1 MRPLLLL
8 LATLLATLTAS
19 AQLPSY
25 VPTDGLIAFYP
36 FNGNAN
42 DASVNGQ
49 NGSMSNVTFTTG
61 ASGEANE
68 AAHFNGDA
76 QVLIPHNSLWNA
88 SSYTLTA
95 LYRWQNNPSAT
106 PNGNSLLMSKREPS
120 GWGSSFEHSPGGGLS
135 WTIGSN
141 GGAGISTA
149 IPQNTWVHIT
159 WVFTPSTIQF
169 YLDGQLANTASSPG
183 AMNSNSLPVSIGMR
197 GNGWHEL
204 IGDIDHIGYWS
215 RALSESEVLDLHAME
230 VTPTEGCTD
239 PTACNYDSAAE
250 VDDGSC
256 IAPCIQGCTDSGA
269 CNYNAEA
276 NSDDGSC
283 LFVDLT
289 TSYEDNLCAGE
300 EFEVSAQFSISPGST
315 EWTVIGNQT
324 KSFGSAWSINW
335 NLTEG
340 HTYRLQ
346 VSGTYR
352 IWNQGCVD
360 FEYWCDHNHG
370 GYPGLPHSGCPPN
383 ITHSLGC
390 SIEPDSDVFN
400 STDHTYEY
408 TFVASSS
415 SLTIEF
421 TDCCYGD
428 NAGALSFQLLE
439 PDFNPNA
446 SNVIWSNGNTG
457 LSASYA
463 LMQQGW
469 ASVTYSSDLGICA
482 DSVLV
487 DVLTVG
493 CLDASACNFDSN
505 AGCDSGLCTY
515 PGCTDSEA
523 CNFNAEAGCDDGS
536 CVYPPLVELGTNT
549 TLCDG
554 QTLDLSVDAPGLTT
568 TWSTGATGP
577 AISVTE
583 TGTYSVQ
590 SGGEFGAD
598 YRLEF
603 DGVDDYVSFGSSLD
617 ITTFPF
623 SIQAD
628 VTVPSDYWPIL
639 DTDDGTDGY
648 SGIWYAIGPDLVEIS
663 VGEGSGGGPNNRRS
677 KIGSHGL
684 QAGTVATVSAVVR
697 GATDMS
703 LYVNGVDIGG
713 NHSGSGNTTFID
725 NGLDAVTARYTPS
738 SGSGLNILH
747 YYDGTLDNLHVW
759 AKALTATEV
768 AQFLDT
774 PAEGSEDGLL
784 AVYTFDEGA
793 GTTSTDGANGV
804 EAQLFGN
811 PTWVLEEAG
820 CSASDTITVH
830 VIDCETLCGPGT
842 TWDPILQSCIAEVPE
857 ANAAEDCS
865 LFTLQEL
872 STGYLNQQQQMDALD
887 TLVVTQQAAIDSL
900 NALLNNCT
908 GND

>member
-1 MRPLLLL
+1 MKRALL
-8 LATLLATLTAS
+8 LACLAWAVTAS
-19 AQLPSY
+19 AQVPTY
-25 VPTDGLIAFYP
+25 VPTDNLRGWWD
-36 FNGNAN
+36 FNGQMN
-42 DASVNGQ
+42 DQSGSSMTFSPYGGTFLGTDRFGVSGSAVQLTG
-49 NGSMSNVTFTTG
+49 NGSASAPNDGTIPQYAAMTISYWVHYQGGETSAIVALG
-61 ASGEANE
+61 ASSGQSWSSYLGSTGGINYADGCGDNGGSGGVGGTGTYHNAWHHVVMTTAGVGQAFSVYVDGNLHGSSQGETGGGCNSSSLHLGVDIWSAPEYMIGSIDDLGIWGRILSPIEIQALYAGEAD
-68 AAHFNGDA
+68 GCTD
-76 QVLIPHNSLWNA
+76 PNA
-88 SSYTLTA
+88 CNY
-95 LYRWQNNPSAT
+95 N
-106 PNGNSLLMSKREPS
+106 
-120 GWGSSFEHSPGGGLS
+120 
-135 WTIGSN
+135 
-141 GGAGISTA
+141 
-149 IPQNTWVHIT
+149 
-159 WVFTPSTIQF
+159 
-169 YLDGQLANTASSPG
+169 PG
-183 AMNSNSLPVSIGMR
+183 ATEDDGTCISPCI
-197 GNGWHEL
+197 
-204 IGDIDHIGYWS
+204 
-215 RALSESEVLDLHAME
+215 
-230 VTPTEGCTD
+230 EGCTD
-239 PTACNYDSAAE
+239 SEACNYS
-250 VDDGSC
+250 
-256 IAPCIQGCTDSGA
+256 
-269 CNYNAEA
+269 AEA

-283 LFVDLT
+283 LFLDLT
-289 TSYEDNLCAGE
+289 TSFQDDLCAGD

-324 KSFGSAWSINW
+324 QSFGSAWSINW

-390 SIEPDSDVFN
+390 SVEPDSDVFN
-400 STDHTYEY
+400 STDHSYEY

-428 NAGALSFQLLE
+428 NAGALNFQLLE
-439 PDFNPNA
+439 PDFNPDA
-446 SNVIWSNGNTG
+446 SDVIWSNGNTG

-463 LMQQGW
+463 LTEQGW
-469 ASVTYSSDLGICA
+469 ASVTYSSDLGVCA

-493 CLDASACNFDSN
+493 CLDPSACNFDSN

-515 PGCTDSEA
+515 PGCTDIEA
-523 CNFNAEAGCDDGS
+523 CNFAAEAGCDDGS
-536 CVYPPLVELGTNT
+536 CVYPPLVELGANT
-549 TLCDG
+549 TLCNG
-554 QTLDLSVDAPGLTT
+554 QSLDLSVDAPGLTT

-577 AISVTE
+577 SISVTE
-583 TGTYSVQ
+583 TGTYTVQ
-590 SGGEFGAD
+590 SGNEFGAD

-603 DGVDDYVSFGSSLD
+603 DGIDDYVSFGSSLN
-617 ITTFPF
+617 ITTYPF

-628 VTVPSDYWPIL
+628 ITIPSDYWPIL
-639 DTDDGTDGY
+639 FSDDGPDGY
-648 SGIWYAIGPDLVEIS
+648 SGFWSEIGPESVSIS
-663 VGEGSGGGPNNRRS
+663 VGEGSGGGPGNRRT
-677 KIGSHGL
+677 ITGDHGL
-684 QAGTVATVSAVVR
+684 QPGHEGTITAVVR
-697 GATDMS
+697 GANDMS
-703 LYVNGVDIGG
+703 LYVNGTDIDG
-713 NHSGSGNTTFID
+713 NYSGSGNTTFLD
-725 NGLDAVTARYTPS
+725 NGLDAVIGRYTPS
-738 SGSGLNILH
+738 SGTLMNQLV
-747 YYDGTLDNLHVW
+747 YQDGTLDNLHVW
-759 AKALTATEV
+759 TKALTAQEV
-768 AQFLDT
+768 AQFVDT

-842 TWDPILQSCIAEVPE
+842 TWDPILQSCITASPE
-857 ANAAEDCS
+857 ASAAEDCS

-900 NALLNNCT
+900 NVLLNNCT